1 MSKDEKRNA
10 RVGTSGSCS
19 RSRIVAT
26 KEVGMDRDGMLRV
39 TSVLSH
45 AYGTNDHLVQAVR
58 DALAAKMSDED
69 IEVYALNFTNMID
82 SMINVT
88 YVFTKSGHEVESFYY
103 PVFGELKPVKI
114 NLKTFLREAFIFKA
128 GYRGKLDE
136 SSFSPHLKKAID
148 AVRKAAAY
156 GDAVEKDLLGR
167 ALVDFLVAFINE
179 FNYDREYCLLVYDL
193 ATAIAK
199 SSVFRTYY
207 DKRCVPPYKLS
218 NV

>member
-1 MSKDEKRNA
+1 
-10 RVGTSGSCS
+10 
-19 RSRIVAT
+19 
-26 KEVGMDRDGMLRV
+26 MDQNSMLCV

-45 AYGTNDHLVQAVR
+45 AYGTNDYLVQAVR
-58 DALAAKMSDED
+58 EVFVTKMSDED
-69 IEVYALNFTNMID
+69 IEVYAPNFTDMID

-88 YVFTKSGHEVESFYY
+88 YMFTESGHEVKSFYY

-114 NLKTFLREAFIFKA
+114 NLETLLREAFIFKT
-128 GYRGKLDE
+128 GYRGELDE
-136 SSFSPHLKKAID
+136 SSFSPFLKKAIY

-156 GDAVEKDLLGR
+156 GDDIENGLLGR
-167 ALVDFLVAFINE
+167 VLVDFLVAFINE
-179 FNYDREYCLLVYDL
+179 FNYDNEYCILVYDL

>member
-1 MSKDEKRNA
+1 
-10 RVGTSGSCS
+10 
-19 RSRIVAT
+19 
-26 KEVGMDRDGMLRV
+26 MDREGMFRV

-45 AYGTNDHLVQAVR
+45 AYGTNRFLVQAVR
-58 DALAAKMSDED
+58 DVLAANMSDED
-69 IEVYALNFTNMID
+69 IEANAPEFTDMID

-88 YVFTKSGHEVESFYY
+88 YIFTESKHENKSFYY
-103 PVFGELKPVKI
+103 PVFGELKQVKI
-114 NLKTFLREAFIFKA
+114 NLKTFLREAFVFKA
-128 GYRGKLDE
+128 GYRGELDE
-136 SSFSPHLKKAID
+136 SSFSPYLKKAIG
-148 AVRKAAAY
+148 AVRKAAVY
-156 GDAVEKDLLGR
+156 GDAIEKDLLGR

>member
-1 MSKDEKRNA
+1 
-10 RVGTSGSCS
+10 
-19 RSRIVAT
+19 
-26 KEVGMDRDGMLRV
+26 MDQNGMLRV
-39 TSVLSH
+39 TSILSH
-45 AYGTNDHLVQAVR
+45 AYGTNDYLVRAVR

-69 IEVYALNFTNMID
+69 IEANAPEFTDMID

-88 YVFTKSGHEVESFYY
+88 YMFTESGHEIKSFYY
-103 PVFGELKPVKI
+103 PVFGELKQVEI
-114 NLKTFLREAFIFKA
+114 NLEAFLREAFIFKT
-128 GYRGKLDE
+128 GYRGDTLDE
-136 SSFSPHLKKAID
+136 SSFSSHLKEAID

-156 GDAVEKDLLGR
+156 GDAIEKDLLGR

-179 FNYDREYCLLVYDL
+179 FNYGSKYCILVYDL

-199 SSVFRTYY
+199 SSIFHIYF